1 MVVVVEEGGG
11 VLKSI
16 KFQSNS
22 DGGQCG
28 ISQTTLD
35 HLITVGEKLAL
46 VEVELYQK
54 GTCGVHFSYIVG

>member
-1 MVVVVEEGGG
+1 MCVTTFYT
-11 VLKSI
+11 

-22 DGGQCG
+22 EGGQG
-28 ISQTTLD
+28 AISQTTLD

-54 GTCGVHFSYIVG
+54 GVVL